1 MSRVSHEQSRQ
12 HVAPPTSSGRALTR
26 LDVPA
31 SVSSAT
37 PRGLVLAL
45 HGGKQTSRQPVDGRS
60 ASWKRMAALQ
70 RTIAPDLHEEE
81 ISTWLLRYQV
91 RGWNGG
97 APVADARWALEQVRR
112 EVGEVPVVLLGHSMG
127 ARTAAYVADDP
138 SVIGVVGLAPWWQPD
153 DSVAALRGRTVAA
166 AHGRSD
172 KITSARMT
180 RAFLG
185 RAEGVA
191 ARTEF
196 QDMGRVGHYMFR
208 NVRAWNG
215 FAASRCLQL
224 LR

>member
-1 MSRVSHEQSRQ
+1 VSNEQSRED
-12 HVAPPTSSGRALTR
+12 VAPQTRSGRAVTR
-26 LDVPA
+26 LDVAA
-31 SVSSAT
+31 SAAGAA

-70 RTIAPDLHEEE
+70 RTITPDLHEEQ
-81 ISTWLLRYQV
+81 ISTWLLRYEV

-112 EVGEVPVVLLGHSMG
+112 EVGDVPVVLLGHSMG

-153 DSVAALRGRTVAA
+153 DSVAALRGKPVSA
-166 AHGRSD
+166 AHGSTD

-180 RAFLG
+180 RAFLD
-185 RAEGVA
+185 RAEGIA
-191 ARTEF
+191 ASTEF
-196 QDMGRVGHYMFR
+196 CDMGRVGHYMFR